1 MTLEQEKELARE
13 DGYQQG
19 KAEGIAQGKA
29 EGIAQGKAEGIAQG
43 KSEGIVQGKTE
54 VALTMLK
61 KGFDVSVIMEIT
73 GLSECDIRKLSN

>member
-19 KAEGIAQGKA
+19 KAEGIAQGKS
-29 EGIAQGKAEGIAQG
+29 EGIAQG

>member
-19 KAEGIAQGKA
+19 KAEGIAQGKS
-29 EGIAQGKAEGIAQG
+29 EGIAQG

-73 GLSECDIRKLSN
+73 GLSECDIRKLSK

>member
-13 DGYQQG
+13 DGYQ
-19 KAEGIAQGKA
+19 
-29 EGIAQGKAEGIAQG
+29 QGKAEGIAQG

>member
-29 EGIAQGKAEGIAQG
+29 EGIVQG

>member
-13 DGYQQG
+13 DGYQ
-19 KAEGIAQGKA
+19 QGKA

>member
-19 KAEGIAQGKA
+19 KAEGIAQGKS
-29 EGIAQGKAEGIAQG
+29 EGIAQG

-73 GLSECDIRKLSN
+73 GLSERDIRKLSN

>member
-19 KAEGIAQGKA
+19 KAEGITQGKS
-29 EGIAQGKAEGIAQG
+29 EGIAQG

>member
-19 KAEGIAQGKA
+19 KAEGIAQGKS
-29 EGIAQGKAEGIAQG
+29 EGIAQGKN
-43 KSEGIVQGKTE
+43 EGIVQGKTE

>member
-19 KAEGIAQGKA
+19 KAEGIAQGKS
-29 EGIAQGKAEGIAQG
+29 EGIAQGKN
-43 KSEGIVQGKTE
+43 EGIVQGKTE

-61 KGFDVSVIMEIT
+61 KGFDVSVIMETT